1 MPDTPTFGRYNDA
14 RTIIELPAWPVTASA
29 LAFGLDQSGRTTLND
44 STGFGRSAV
53 PASHV
58 LGRKLDSIPFS
69 THHLMII
76 LVLGTVGFIE
86 GYDLALGGS
95 LLLLAARPLHLT
107 PEQIRWLAVAP
118 TLLVVAGGYTASAI
132 SDRISRKM
140 VMQIGVVISTGFTL
154 LIPLAQTGTQL
165 LIIRILTGIGL
176 GFAISAP
183 FPIAAELMPKQHRR
197 TYGAIFEVMLA
208 SAFTLLPFVGFL
220 LSDNPDAFRLI
231 ALPGGLALGI
241 VPLLVHFG
249 LPESAR
255 WYLRRG
261 DPQAAVETVNRMI
274 ARCGNCVA
282 PLTVPDLGPN
292 LAEATEALPPFSALF
307 APGQLQWT
315 VVGILLY
322 AAATTAYYCSAIL
335 LPKAL
340 VDQGA
345 AVGLSFGLGT
355 LLFLVTIPGKFFT
368 GFIME
373 VIGRRWT
380 ITYCLGGAVPGLVL
394 MAIAHDLGD
403 YATVAMTAGALIT
416 GFTVLSSFPA
426 VRVYLSEQFPTA
438 LRGRGHF
445 FGEATGRIFSGVVTP
460 FFLVPHTGS
469 AIFFFGW
476 IAVVV
481 GIGACIPLVFGKET
495 IGQLELVTEAG
506 AEATV

>member
-1 MPDTPTFGRYNDA
+1 MGPTGM
-14 RTIIELPAWPVTASA
+14 E
-29 LAFGLDQSGRTTLND
+29 
-44 STGFGRSAV
+44 GRSGP

-69 THHLMII
+69 AYHVMVI
-76 LVLGTVGFIE
+76 LVLGAVGFVE

-95 LLLLAARPLHLT
+95 LLVLAKEPLQLT
-107 PEQIRWLAVAP
+107 GEQIRWLAVAP
-118 TLLVVAGGYTASAI
+118 TLLIVVGGFTASAM
-132 SDRISRKM
+132 SDRISRKT
-140 VMQIGVVISTGFTL
+140 VMQIGVIISTGFTL

-165 LIIRILTGIGL
+165 IVIRLVTGIGL

-220 LSDNPDAFRLI
+220 LAGDPNGFRLI
-231 ALPGGLALGI
+231 ALPGGLALGV

-261 DPQAAVETVNRMI
+261 NPQAAVEAVNLLI
-274 ARCGNCVA
+274 ARCGSRVPPMTVA
-282 PLTVPDLGPN
+282 ELGPN
-292 LAEATEALPPFSALF
+292 LEDAREALPPFTALF
-307 APGQLQWT
+307 RAGQLQWT
-315 VVGILLY
+315 VVGILCY

-345 AVGLSFGLGT
+345 AVSLSFGLGT
-355 LLFLVTIPGKFFT
+355 LLFMVTIPGKLFT

-373 VIGRRWT
+373 IIGRRWT
-380 ITYCLGGAVPGLVL
+380 ITYCLAGAVPGLAL
-394 MAIAHDLGD
+394 MAMAHSAGS
-403 YATVAMTAGALIT
+403 YATVVMTAGAVIT
-416 GFTVLSSFPA
+416 GLTVLSSFTA

-445 FGEATGRIFSGVVTP
+445 FGEATGRVFSGVLAP
-460 FFLVPHTGS
+460 FLLEPYTGS
-469 AIFFFGW
+469 PVIFFGS

-481 GIGACIPLVFGKET
+481 AIGACLPLLFGKET
-495 IGQLELVTEAG
+495 VGQLELVTEGGRMPAMEP
-506 AEATV
+506 AD

>member
-1 MPDTPTFGRYNDA
+1 MSNTSTFD
-14 RTIIELPAWPVTASA
+14 
-29 LAFGLDQSGRTTLND
+29 
-44 STGFGRSAV
+44 RSAI

-58 LGRKLDSIPFS
+58 LGNKLDSIPFS
-69 THHLMII
+69 THHLLII

-95 LLLLAARPLHLT
+95 LLVLAKAPLQLT

-118 TLLVVAGGYTASAI
+118 TFLVVVGGFTASAI
-132 SDRISRKM
+132 SDRISRKT
-140 VMQIGVVISTGFTL
+140 VMQIGVVISTFFTL
-154 LIPLAQTGTQL
+154 MIPVAQTGTQL
-165 LIIRILTGIGL
+165 IIIRLLTGIGL

-220 LSDNPDAFRLI
+220 LAGDPDGFRLI
-231 ALPGGLALGI
+231 ALPGGLALGV

-261 DPQAAVETVNRMI
+261 NPQAAVETVNRMI
-274 ARCGNCVA
+274 ARCGNRVA

-292 LAEATEALPPFSALF
+292 IEAATQPLPPFTALF
-307 APGQLQWT
+307 AQGQLRWT
-315 VVGILLY
+315 VVGIVIY
-322 AAATTAYYCSAIL
+322 AAASTAYYCSAIL

-345 AVGLSFGLGT
+345 NVGLSFGLAS
-355 LLFLVTIPGKFFT
+355 LLFFVTIPGKFFT

-380 ITYCLGGAVPGLVL
+380 ITYCLAGAIPGLAL
-394 MAIAHDLGD
+394 MGLAHRAGSL
-403 YATVAMTAGALIT
+403 ATVAMTAGAIIT
-416 GFTVLSSFPA
+416 GLTVLSSFSA

-445 FGEATGRIFSGVVTP
+445 FGEATGRVFSGVLTP
-460 FFLVPHTGS
+460 FLLEPYTGS
-469 AIFFFGW
+469 ATVFFGT
-476 IAVVV
+476 IVAVMAV
-481 GIGACIPLVFGKET
+481 GACIPLLFGKET
-495 IGQLELVTEAG
+495 VGQLELVTETG
-506 AEATV
+506 AEAVV

>member
-1 MPDTPTFGRYNDA
+1 MST
-14 RTIIELPAWPVTASA
+14 
-29 LAFGLDQSGRTTLND
+29 
-44 STGFGRSAV
+44 TGFAGRSGI
-53 PASHV
+53 PASHI

-69 THHLMII
+69 AYHLMVI
-76 LVLGTVGFIE
+76 LVLGAVGFVE

-95 LLLLAARPLHLT
+95 LLVLAKVPLQLT
-107 PEQIRWLAVAP
+107 GTQIRWLVVAP
-118 TLLVVAGGYTASAI
+118 TMLVVAGGFTASAM
-132 SDRISRKM
+132 SDRISRKT

-165 LIIRILTGIGL
+165 IVLRILTGIGL

-220 LSDNPDAFRLI
+220 LAGNPDGFRLI

-241 VPLLVHFG
+241 VPLLVHFS

-261 DPQAAVETVNRMI
+261 NPQAAVATVNRMI
-274 ARCGNCVA
+274 ARCGDRV
-282 PLTVPDLGPN
+282 PHLTVTDLGPN
-292 LAEATEALPPFSALF
+292 LQAGHEALPPFTALF
-307 APGQLQWT
+307 RPGQLRWT
-315 VVGILLY
+315 VVGILCY

-345 AVGLSFGLGT
+345 AVGMS
-355 LLFLVTIPGKFFT
+355 
-368 GFIME
+368 FIME
-373 VIGRRWT
+373 IIGRRWT
-380 ITYCLGGAVPGLVL
+380 ITYCLAGAVPGLAL
-394 MAIAHDLGD
+394 MAMAHTLGV
-403 YATVAMTAGALIT
+403 YASVAMTAGAIIT

-445 FGEATGRIFSGVVTP
+445 FGEATGRIFSGVLTP
-460 FFLVPHTGS
+460 FVLEPYTGS
-469 AIFFFGW
+469 AIIFFGW
-476 IAVVV
+476 IAVVMAV
-481 GIGACIPLVFGKET
+481 GACIPLAFGKET
-495 IGQLELVTEAG
+495 VGQLEVVTEAG
-506 AEATV
+506 EAAATGPAL

>member
-1 MPDTPTFGRYNDA
+1 MST
-14 RTIIELPAWPVTASA
+14 
-29 LAFGLDQSGRTTLND
+29 
-44 STGFGRSAV
+44 TGFVGGSAT
-53 PASHV
+53 PASHI

-69 THHLMII
+69 TYHVLLIV
-76 LVLGTVGFIE
+76 VLGTVGFVE

-95 LLLLAARPLHLT
+95 LLVLAKEPLQLT
-107 PEQIRWLAVAP
+107 GSQIRWLVVAP
-118 TLLVVAGGYTASAI
+118 TFLVVVGGYAASAM
-132 SDRISRKM
+132 SDRISRKT
-140 VMQIGVVISTGFTL
+140 VMQIGVIISTGFTL

-165 LIIRILTGIGL
+165 IVIRVLTGIGL

-183 FPIAAELMPKQHRR
+183 FPIAVELMPKQHRR

-220 LSDNPDAFRLI
+220 LAGNPDGFRLI

-255 WYLRRG
+255 WYLRKG
-261 DPQAAVETVNRMI
+261 DAQAAVETVNQMI
-274 ARCGNCVA
+274 ARCGNRVP
-282 PLTVPDLGPN
+282 PLTVAELG
-292 LAEATEALPPFSALF
+292 ATLEDAPEALPPYTALF
-307 APGQLQWT
+307 RQGQLRRT
-315 VVGILLY
+315 VVGILCY

-355 LLFLVTIPGKFFT
+355 LLFMVTIPGKFFT

-373 VIGRRWT
+373 IIGRRWT
-380 ITYCLGGAVPGLVL
+380 ITYCLAGAVPGLAL
-394 MAIAHDLGD
+394 MAMAHNAGP
-403 YATVAMTAGALIT
+403 YATVAMTAGAIIT
-416 GFTVLSSFPA
+416 GLTVLSSFTA

-445 FGEATGRIFSGVVTP
+445 FGEATGRIFSGVLTP
-460 FFLVPHTGS
+460 FFLEPYTGS
-469 AIFFFGW
+469 ATVFFGT

-481 GIGACIPLVFGKET
+481 AAGACVPLAFGKET
-495 IGQLELVTEAG
+495 VGQLELVTEASEETA
-506 AEATV
+506 AEPAF

>member
-1 MPDTPTFGRYNDA
+1 MSPTGIVG
-14 RTIIELPAWPVTASA
+14 T
-29 LAFGLDQSGRTTLND
+29 SGI
-44 STGFGRSAV
+44 
-53 PASHV
+53 PASHI

-69 THHLMII
+69 AYHVTVI
-76 LVLGTVGFIE
+76 LVLGAVGFVE

-95 LLLLAARPLHLT
+95 LLVLAKEPLQLT
-107 PEQIRWLAVAP
+107 GEQIRWLAVAP
-118 TLLVVAGGYTASAI
+118 TILVVAGGFIASAM
-132 SDRISRKM
+132 SDRISRKT

-165 LIIRILTGIGL
+165 IIIRLLTGIGL

-220 LSDNPDAFRLI
+220 LAGNPNGFRLI

-261 DPQAAVETVNRMI
+261 NPQAAVETVNRMI
-274 ARCGNCVA
+274 ARCGSRV
-282 PLTVPDLGPN
+282 PPMTVGELGPK
-292 LAEATEALPPFSALF
+292 LEDAREALPPFAALF
-307 APGQLQWT
+307 RAGQLQWT
-315 VVGILLY
+315 VVGILCY

-345 AVGLSFGLGT
+345 AVSLSFGLGT
-355 LLFLVTIPGKFFT
+355 LLFMVTIPGKFFT

-373 VIGRRWT
+373 IIGRRWT
-380 ITYCLGGAVPGLVL
+380 ITYCLSGAVPGLAL
-394 MAIAHDLGD
+394 MAMAHNAGS
-403 YATVAMTAGALIT
+403 YATVAMTAGAVIT
-416 GFTVLSSFPA
+416 GLTVLSSFTA

-460 FFLVPHTGS
+460 FVLEPYTGS
-469 AIFFFGW
+469 PMVFFGS

-481 GIGACIPLVFGKET
+481 AIGACIPLLFGKET
-495 IGQLELVTEAG
+495 VGQLELVTEVGGVPA
-506 AEATV
+506 AEPAAERAF